1 MQTADALALS
11 GSHFHA
17 CSAPSPQSNPVRLRF
32 ASKCVARNRARCRG
46 RGHSRRPVDGS
57 GRTVMTAAP
66 GKLEIHVAS
75 VAFRGS
81 ARGLRNRYRVGAT
94 TTAQEQATESA
105 TRTNQRLDDIPTRV
119 EVLDREDIEERMLMT
134 PGRHRD
140 AAERT
145 AAVCASR
152 PRRPRS
158 VARASA
164 FRNERPV
171 RSLPGRWAAAVRPGG
186 GAAWGLS
193 RSRRW
198 IWGTAASSTAASSSV
213 SKWWKACAR
222 APALLRRARRRWSF
236 LLLRKEL
243 LRIEV
248 GRESDIEETDHHLF
262 PALVAP
268 RDGLGG
274 VGVVRVVQ

>member
-1 MQTADALALS
+1 MQKADALALS

-17 CSAPSPQSNPVRLRF
+17 CSAPSPQPNPVRLRF
-32 ASKCVARNRARCRG
+32 APVRSQKPGPLPGPRSLSAAGRRERAHRDD
-46 RGHSRRPVDGS
+46 P
-57 GRTVMTAAP
+57 AP

-105 TRTNQRLDDIPTRV
+105 TRTNQLLDDIPTRV
-119 EVLDREDIEERMLMT
+119 EVLDREDIEERMLIRRGDIVMLLSELRRYAR
-134 PGRHRD
+134 PGHVALARSR
-140 AAERT
+140 ERPHSGMSGRYVRFL
-145 AAVCASR
+145 ADGLPPFGQEVGRPGASR
-152 PRRPRS
+152 DPADGFGARPR
-158 VARASA
+158 
-164 FRNERPV
+164 
-171 RSLPGRWAAAVRPGG
+171 L
-186 GAAWGLS
+186 
-193 RSRRW
+193 
-198 IWGTAASSTAASSSV
+198 TAASSSV

-274 VGVVRVVQ
+274 IGVVRVVQ